1 MTNPFCDPTEFPYRP
16 GSLFLGKTE
25 TGQDVGISTE
35 IHAITIGGSGAG
47 KGVGLLIPN
56 ARRWPHN
63 LFVID
68 PKGENAILSWK
79 AREAKGQRVGVLDPF
94 GQIPAGKIPD
104 RLRISVN
111 PLADIDPDHPRSR
124 AALVALGSGMIVS
137 HDPRHMEWTEGARA
151 LLAGLAA
158 YVVTHAPPEKR
169 TFASLRDLLMMG
181 DNALLEIARR
191 MATDTRCGGLIRA
204 SGTTLMTALAATR
217 GMEKDFL
224 GNVRRATQWLDDAAI
239 AKALSASTFKLS
251 DLKSGEAS
259 LFLVLP
265 PDYIQDYSAF
275 LRLFVKAA
283 LHVMGAPVENGRE
296 CLFLLDEFYS
306 LGKLDELSEAAGRMR
321 SAGVHLWPF
330 LQGLGQLEQLY
341 GQEGA
346 QAFLT
351 NADAHVFLGNDKDAH
366 TLNYISRRL
375 GVTTMD
381 EVGDAPTAPVAPS
394 GMNGAILGPLL
405 GGGSRHGQTVGQ
417 AFNALDSVGHNI
429 AQASYQN
436 EMNEYQQRMAR
447 VGRPIIEPHVIARM
461 VGKGA
466 GETVARSIIVF
477 GPAGRVLN
485 IRPAP
490 YFLEADHA
498 TGREALIERKKDELR
513 VSSTRYRKK
522 IRLVC
527 RVLAAAG
534 AVWFL
539 LSSFA
544 FPHSILDWLT
554 SLLVVV
560 ASVLLADLISERIA
574 RVNDNRLRAEL
585 PKFVASLPRVE
596 DDAGR

>member
-1 MTNPFCDPTEFPYRP
+1 
-16 GSLFLGKTE
+16 
-25 TGQDVGISTE
+25 
-35 IHAITIGGSGAG
+35 
-47 KGVGLLIPN
+47 
-56 ARRWPHN
+56 
-63 LFVID
+63 
-68 PKGENAILSWK
+68 
-79 AREAKGQRVGVLDPF
+79 
-94 GQIPAGKIPD
+94 
-104 RLRISVN
+104 
-111 PLADIDPDHPRSR
+111 
-124 AALVALGSGMIVS
+124 MIVS

-158 YVVTHAPPEKR
+158 YVVADAPPEKR
-169 TFASLRDLLMMG
+169 TFASLRDVLMM
-181 DNALLEIARR
+181 DDKALLEIARR

-239 AKALSASTFKLS
+239 TNALSASTFKLS

-330 LQGLGQLEQLY
+330 LQGLGQLEELY

-381 EVGDAPTAPVAPS
+381 EVGDVPTAPVAPS
-394 GMNGAILGPLL
+394 GMGGAILGPLL

-417 AFNALDSVGHNI
+417 AINALGSVGHNI
-429 AQASYQN
+429 AQSNYQN

-466 GETVARSIIVF
+466 GETVARSMIVF
-477 GPAGRVLN
+477 GPAGKVLN

-498 TGREALIERKKDELR
+498 AGREALIERKKDELR
-513 VSSTRYRKK
+513 RRSKK
-522 IRLVC
+522 AHKRIDLVAG
-527 RVLAAAG
+527 VLTWLMLAAVLHSKYGLLQSFPGWIVLIAMSVG
-534 AVWFL
+534 IWWF
-539 LSSFA
+539 A
-544 FPHSILDWLT
+544 ARPVT
-554 SLLVVV
+554 
-560 ASVLLADLISERIA
+560 ERIA
-574 RVNDNRLRAEL
+574 KAYNDRLRAEL
-585 PKFVASLPRVE
+585 PAYIASLPPVE
-596 DDAGR
+596 DDAGN